1 VALFFFFFIL
11 RDVHFMLSVICECLV
26 EGQTKWEEGEGG
38 ERSEKV
44 AVRSG
49 YDTDWSD
56 LNFVGGNG

>member
-1 VALFFFFFIL
+1 
-11 RDVHFMLSVICECLV
+11 V